1 MANKVSKVCNIDKL
15 IIPVL
20 ECDDVASN
28 AVAPMGKKN
37 TNYNFIDAV
46 NAAIGEFPSYNS
58 DALAA
63 AGGVAVGALAGTY
76 FMIRHSLD
84 RHSEEAKNIANW
96 ARDSKTSAED
106 IQNLIDSPEFDGGP
120 GIWTSIGGWI
130 KVSGIWGSGTNIGLS
145 LLERKLRHRNVNR

>member
-1 MANKVSKVCNIDKL
+1 MANKVSKVCEINKL

-63 AGGVAVGALAGTY
+63 AGGVAVGEVYVAGSAHTEGVVQGVLK
-76 FMIRHSLD
+76 IR
-84 RHSEEAKNIANW
+84 I
-96 ARDSKTSAED
+96 
-106 IQNLIDSPEFDGGP
+106 
-120 GIWTSIGGWI
+120 
-130 KVSGIWGSGTNIGLS
+130 V
-145 LLERKLRHRNVNR
+145 